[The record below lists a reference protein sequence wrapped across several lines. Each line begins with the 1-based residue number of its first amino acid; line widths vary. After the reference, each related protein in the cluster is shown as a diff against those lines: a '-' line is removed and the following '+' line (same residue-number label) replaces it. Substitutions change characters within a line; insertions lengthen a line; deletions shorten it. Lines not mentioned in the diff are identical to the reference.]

1 MAQAQASEAAAPD
14 SRRQVRMI
22 AWHHH
27 GSYTAPRTM
36 FASVGLYLETHVLL
50 LCLCR
55 AFTFV
60 VAICIPDRGHGCLN
74 SIVKCANY
82 VCCAFVL
89 VQDLAKCRFGTIS
102 HHRSWEPG
110 PFTPIS
116 AGACIDSI
124 KYDQSRASERRPY
137 HFGANASNFRAGP
150 DKRICPSVRGLAG
163 LLGPMLRP
171 WLRHICV
178 GDV

>member
-1 MAQAQASEAAAPD
+1 
-14 SRRQVRMI
+14 
-22 AWHHH
+22 
-27 GSYTAPRTM
+27 M

-102 HHRSWEPG
+102 HHRSWEPA
-110 PFTPIS
+110 PLTPIS

-124 KYDQSRASERRPY
+124 KDDQSRASERRPY
-137 HFGANASNFRAGP
+137 HFGANASNFRAGIINAGP
-150 DKRICPSVRGLAG
+150 GLA
-163 LLGPMLRP
+163 
-171 WLRHICV
+171 C
-178 GDV
+178 GDVIRDSGSILGAFRCRNMVQES